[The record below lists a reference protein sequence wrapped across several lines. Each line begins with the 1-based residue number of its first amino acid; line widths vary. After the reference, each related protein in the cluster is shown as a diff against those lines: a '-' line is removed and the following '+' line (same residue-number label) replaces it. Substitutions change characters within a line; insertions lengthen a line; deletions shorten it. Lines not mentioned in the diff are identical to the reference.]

1 MSNNSTEMRLQKLTE
16 TVQAMHKTME
26 EFSKHMRIIKESIN
40 IKESNNKMSP
50 SLLNND
56 G

>member
-1 MSNNSTEMRLQKLTE
+1 MRLQKLTE

-26 EFSKHMRIIKESIN
+26 EFSKHMSIIKESN
-40 IKESNNKMSP
+40 DKMSP